1 MRPMLDDLELLQVQH
16 IGTYD
21 KRALAEMRAAGMSGS
36 LLQNLGRR
44 PTRLILSGV
53 ATGPEAFNFAKKVD
67 EKFRARKPVPF
78 TADIVAD
85 AKIDKV
91 LIDDLRLQDLA
102 GKPERFAYVLALREF
117 IEPAEPTEAADLDA
131 NILDDAKNLVDG
143 VVDGLDIG
151 QAFATGLEKFATS
164 MGGFL
169 SRLQQFRKD
178 VSGASG

>member
-1 MRPMLDDLELLQVQH
+1 MRPMLDDLELPQVQR
-16 IGTYD
+16 IDTSD
-21 KRALAEMRAAGMSGS
+21 QRALAQMRAPGMAGT

-44 PTRLILSGV
+44 PTRLVLSGV
-53 ATGPEAFNFAKKVD
+53 ASGPEALTFAKKVD

-102 GKPERFAYVLALREF
+102 GRPDRFAYVLALREF
-117 IEPAEPTEAADLDA
+117 IEPAEPAEAEGLDA

-151 QAFATGLEKFATS
+151 QAFATGLEKFVTS

-178 VSGASG
+178 TGGGGN